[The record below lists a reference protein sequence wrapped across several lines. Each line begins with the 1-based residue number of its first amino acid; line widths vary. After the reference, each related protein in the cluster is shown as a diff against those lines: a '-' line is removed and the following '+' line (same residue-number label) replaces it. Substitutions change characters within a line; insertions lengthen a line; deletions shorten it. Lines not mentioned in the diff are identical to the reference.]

1 MRGWP
6 LYMGLLEWPPG
17 PVADLGTDLD
27 LEGLFEISLGYNSTL
42 VWSWRFWPHLVLRNH
57 FHCLV
62 ITDHVGNSH
71 QIHSQNVVQSRLQLK
86 TFLILF
92 FVCKVICSV
101 VIFRENG
108 FALITSGSR
117 YGGDLSVI
125 ITNVLLSKV
134 KFFQKW
140 LMLTAV
146 HASLVQNEVDL
157 VQAAARAIKLMGQAW
172 NPEVL

>member
-42 VWSWRFWPHLVLRNH
+42 VWSWRFCTYLSPKKPFSLLGYYRS
-57 FHCLV
+57 C
-62 ITDHVGNSH
+62 GQQSSNSFSERCTKPIAAEEISH
-71 QIHSQNVVQSRLQLK
+71 P
-86 TFLILF
+86 F

-101 VIFRENG
+101 VICRDNG

-146 HASLVQNEVDL
+146 NASLVQNEMDL